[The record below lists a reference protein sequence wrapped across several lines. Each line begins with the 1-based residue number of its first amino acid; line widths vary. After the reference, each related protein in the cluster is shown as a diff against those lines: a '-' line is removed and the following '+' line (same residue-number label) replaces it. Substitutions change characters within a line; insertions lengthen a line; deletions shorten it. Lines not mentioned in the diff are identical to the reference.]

1 MIAQILL
8 ISMQFVDTVMA
19 GHVSARDLAALGIA
33 TALFHPLLLL
43 MVGVLMAVTPMVAQL
58 KGSQKD
64 DRISKVVAD
73 ALQLSLVFALPLIL
87 LLHLLEPL
95 MEFIG
100 YPEEVSRIGDG
111 YLQAVA
117 WGVPA
122 MLAYDVFR
130 HFNEGVTLTRPSMY
144 FHFIGLMLNILGN
157 YTLMFGHFGFPAMGN
172 IGAG

>member
-1 MIAQILL
+1 
-8 ISMQFVDTVMA
+8 
-19 GHVSARDLAALGIA
+19 
-33 TALFHPLLLL
+33 
-43 MVGVLMAVTPMVAQL
+43 MAVTPMVAQL

-64 DRISKVVAD
+64 HRISKVVAD

-130 HFNEGVTLTRPSMY
+130 HFNEGVALTRPNMY
-144 FHFIGLMLNILGN
+144 FHIVGLMLNILGN
-157 YTLMFGHFGFPAMGN
+157 YTLMFGHFGFPAMGAV
-172 IGAG
+172 GAGWSTALVWNIMFRHDDPFQFQKFKAPEIFEAWGFFPDSSPEHP